1 MFHNTIK
8 ISIYSNLKNKYI
20 IVNKYLNFK
29 KFYKT
34 LKFSSK
40 THKHCNKIFFKIYS
54 NLFFFFW
61 IYSNLEFSQIV
72 DSISLLRIC
81 VSGFLIIYTKF
92 LLIH

>member
-54 NLFFFFW
+54 NLIFSW
-61 IYSNLEFSQIV
+61 IYSNLGCTRIF
-72 DSISLLRIC
+72 DSINLLYKIRSKLE
-81 VSGFLIIYTKF
+81 V
-92 LLIH
+92 